1 MPRQPPA
8 PAISTFLAGSLIPR
22 PSASLL
28 FTTSPFLRSNPPPPP
43 LPPHVQLQ
51 HLLSRLLD
59 KDPVRRPSVAEA
71 MAHPWVRR
79 PDRPDLLTSCDRALN
94 RVSELLKWRL
104 PAPSEGMVAGK
115 GVEAGAGAGAG
126 VSELLRCRLPAPS
139 EGAGAGAGAGVGG
152 PLTFTAA
159 AAAAPGSLTALASP
173 ASVPLGGGAPSS
185 VAHPRSSLRVVT
197 QVCAQV
203 WNPPP
208 YSTLSLLG
216 LMKREGS
223 LIGSPPRCCCLMQAW
238 SAIFS
243 SYPLPCM
250 RP

>member
-1 MPRQPPA
+1 M
-8 PAISTFLAGSLIPR
+8 
-22 PSASLL
+22 
-28 FTTSPFLRSNPPPPP
+28 
-43 LPPHVQLQ
+43 QLQ

-139 EGAGAGAGAGVGG
+139 EGARAGAGAESGAGTGAEAGAGAGAGVGG

-250 RP
+250 RPPYLSPSPLHAPPCRGCAAACWVRWRSCQ